1 MTELVRRPVPIREES
16 KPSSYESPEI
26 SNQVFCSNYMMMF
39 FFYGLGRCQIRLAG
53 TGSLSR
59 YTYKTVFT
67 VKKNGR

>member
-39 FFYGLGRCQIRLAG
+39 FFM
-53 TGSLSR
+53 
-59 YTYKTVFT
+59 V
-67 VKKNGR
+67 